1 MKTIDKLYEI
11 LKNNH
16 IRVQK
21 VTRPDLKE
29 LKKKKK
35 KKKGIKKCQTDY

>member
-11 LKNNH
+11 LKSNN

-29 LKKKKK
+29 LKKKK
-35 KKKGIKKCQTDY
+35 GIKKCQTDY

>member
-16 IRVQK
+16 VRVQK
-21 VTRPDLKE
+21 VTRPDLKG
-29 LKKKKK
+29 LKKKK
-35 KKKGIKKCQTDY
+35 GVKKCQTDY

>member
-1 MKTIDKLYEI
+1 MKTVDKLYEI
-11 LKNNH
+11 LKSNH
-16 IRVQK
+16 VRVQK

-35 KKKGIKKCQTDY
+35 KGIKKCQTDY

>member
-11 LKNNH
+11 LKSNN

-35 KKKGIKKCQTDY
+35 GIKKCQTDY

>member
-11 LKNNH
+11 LKSNN

-21 VTRPDLKE
+21 VTRLDLKE
-29 LKKKKK
+29 LKKKK
-35 KKKGIKKCQTDY
+35 GIKKCRTDY